1 MSVWESDTLNRKT
14 QTEPSTDRRQA
25 RRAALAHAKAHGCKC
40 APGFKLMRTDD
51 GRDAGVIAHEAWCP
65 RLRELRALAGVE
77 RLPFPLVTAAIEG
90 RRS

>member
-1 MSVWESDTLNRKT
+1 
-14 QTEPSTDRRQA
+14 
-25 RRAALAHAKAHGCKC
+25 
-40 APGFKLMRTDD
+40 MRTDD